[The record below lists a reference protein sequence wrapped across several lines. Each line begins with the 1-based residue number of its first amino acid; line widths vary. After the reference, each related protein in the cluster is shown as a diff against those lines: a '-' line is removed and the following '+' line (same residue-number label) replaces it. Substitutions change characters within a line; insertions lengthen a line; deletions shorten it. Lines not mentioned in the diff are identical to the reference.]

1 MSCSSGSAVFSSYGM
16 CNPTTFRKRP
26 LLNMLKFSHAV
37 KIDYNQTTYVYV
49 ISPCKQP
56 IFVSDRDHFQVA
68 TVIQKLIF
76 FYLLLP
82 CSLRIGLLM
91 PEDVSGT
98 TRRVNARRISVNT
111 NVDGKRRKTKL
122 PRLTNQ
128 RRV

>member
-1 MSCSSGSAVFSSYGM
+1 MQSKLTIIKA
-16 CNPTTFRKRP
+16 
-26 LLNMLKFSHAV
+26 
-37 KIDYNQTTYVYV
+37 TYVYM
-49 ISPCKQP
+49 ISSCKQP
-56 IFVSDRDHFQVA
+56 IFASDRDHFQVA
-68 TVIQKLIF
+68 SVIQKLTF

-111 NVDGKRRKTKL
+111 NVDGKRRKTRL
-122 PRLTNQ
+122 LRLTNQ